1 MFRNILVAL
10 DGSPQSSTALR
21 EAQDLAV
28 ATGGRLTL
36 VTVFDTRRLA
46 AGPAF
51 TIAPVL
57 DAGHPVD
64 AAAALRQ
71 QAQDFVQ
78 GARGQVRPDV
88 PCQAMAIEGSPA
100 EGILAQ
106 VESGGHDLVMMGS
119 RGRGAMESMF
129 LGSVSSNV
137 VQQSPVPVLIV
148 TKG

>member
-10 DGSPQSSTALR
+10 DGSPQSSAALL

-28 ATGGRLTL
+28 ATGARLTL
-36 VTVFDTRRLA
+36 VTAFDAGRLA

-57 DAGHPVD
+57 DAGHATD
-64 AAAALRQ
+64 AIATLRQ
-71 QAQDFVQ
+71 QAEEFIQ
-78 GARGQVRPDV
+78 GARRQVRPDV

-106 VESGGHDLVMMGS
+106 VESGGHDLVIMGS
-119 RGRGAMESMF
+119 RGRGAVESMF

-148 TKG
+148 PKG